1 MPTFKICVFE
11 HQQRKDGKFRVSIR
25 LTHNRQRVFIAT
37 DTYVVR
43 KQINAD
49 FSGIKDAEI
58 TRRIDKDILRY
69 EDILLRG
76 IGSNMSKYT
85 AKELA
90 DYITNWTAT
99 EGGANI
105 DFVAFSRAHIAKLK
119 AERRKGY
126 AEPFD
131 ALIRHLIDFMG
142 REKINI
148 KEINTKTLQ
157 KFEEYLREP
166 RKMIRINQ
174 HGKAVEIN
182 RGPLKDQTIADYFGD
197 LRTLF
202 NAAVDEYNDEDEELA
217 LITHNP
223 FRKYKIKVTDEP
235 DKRDL
240 SVADLVK
247 IINAPEYSG
256 RCGLARDVFLLS
268 FYFIG
273 MNTADL
279 FAVDEVA
286 DGRITY
292 RRQKTTTRRKD
303 EALMSVKIEPEVEVL
318 MKKYRDPS
326 KKRVFRFH
334 NMYTDHR
341 IFNANLNKGLKQL
354 ADKLGLPPGLS
365 TYYARHTMATIAF
378 NYCGFSEAEIGMAL
392 NHVGGFGKDLDAG
405 LRVTRGYINRD
416 WSRVDT
422 FNRTVLDIVAD
433 VAAGK
438 IEIGKDGKVVPPTK
452 KKEAE

>member
-43 KQINAD
+43 KQITTD
-49 FSGIKDAEI
+49 FSGIKDVDI

-69 EDILLRG
+69 EDILLKG
-76 IGSNMSKYT
+76 IGSDLGKYT

-90 DYITNWTAT
+90 DYITTRTKT
-99 EGGANI
+99 EGGAGI
-105 DFVAFSRAHIAKLK
+105 DFIAFSRAHIAKLK
-119 AERRKGY
+119 TEKRKGY
-126 AEPFD
+126 AEPFN
-131 ALIRHLIDFMG
+131 ALIRHLIDFFG
-142 REKINI
+142 RDVVYI
-148 KEINTKTLQ
+148 KEINAKNLQ
-157 KFEEYLREP
+157 KFEEYLRKP

-174 HGKAVEIN
+174 HGKAVEIE

-202 NAAVDEYNDEDEELA
+202 NAAADEYNGEDEELA

-223 FRKYKIKVTDEP
+223 FRRYKIKVTEEP
-235 DKRDL
+235 AKRDL
-240 SVADLVK
+240 SVMDLIK
-247 IINAPEYSG
+247 IINAPDYSG

-303 EALMSVKIEPEVEVL
+303 EALMSVKIEPEVEAL
-318 MKKYRDPS
+318 MKKYRDPG

-354 ADKLGLPPGLS
+354 AGKLRLPPGLS

-378 NYCGFSEAEIGMAL
+378 NYCGFSEAEIGVAL

-416 WSRVDT
+416 WSRVDK
-422 FNRTVLDIVAD
+422 FNRTVLDFVND
-433 VAAGK
+433 VNTGK
-438 IEIGKDGKVVPPTK
+438 IKLDKDGKITE
-452 KKEAE
+452 KKEK